1 MGRRTLDLA
10 VSLDPSFAL
19 GEVPADGPLG
29 GIRGWNRS
37 GKAAQHR
44 LVQFRP
50 ELQQGQGAIQAH
62 IEALVPGVIETF
74 ENAEAAHRVVG
85 TGGAPEGAAAAE
97 VVELVEQRHPQRLT
111 QALALEHRPLPG
123 LDPIAPL
130 APVAQGF
137 GGDGGGMAPLHA
149 EEVGV
154 TPHRLAAAGKRRHRQ
169 IPTDRHRDRQRLA
182 RLELAL
188 HGQGRAEVILTATA
202 PVVIA
207 VGDGAIGRE
216 AAPEF
221 AAIPGWIPAAAALD
235 ADAGLIL
242 CGDAPLTLTLGNRR
256 GAVAFEKDAAE
267 CSLID
272 AAIALP
278 LGPGDGRDIVVLRLP
293 SSRKC
298 TSAEASV
305 LVNQPVVLRQLNS
318 SDRSRGW
325 SVGLCR
331 VQTNTATG

>member
-1 MGRRTLDLA
+1 
-10 VSLDPSFAL
+10 
-19 GEVPADGPLG
+19 
-29 GIRGWNRS
+29 
-37 GKAAQHR
+37 
-44 LVQFRP
+44 
-50 ELQQGQGAIQAH
+50 
-62 IEALVPGVIETF
+62 
-74 ENAEAAHRVVG
+74 
-85 TGGAPEGAAAAE
+85 
-97 VVELVEQRHPQRLT
+97 
-111 QALALEHRPLPG
+111 
-123 LDPIAPL
+123 
-130 APVAQGF
+130 
-137 GGDGGGMAPLHA
+137 MAPLHA

-242 CGDAPLTLTLGNRR
+242 CGDAPLTLTLGNGR

-267 CSLID
+267 HSLID

-278 LGPGDGRDIVVLRLP
+278 LGAGDGRDIVVLRLP

-305 LVNQPVVLRQLNS
+305 LGTNRWCCASSTAATDQGVGRWGYAGSRRTPPPGNWCADNRQEGS
-318 SDRSRGW
+318 G
-325 SVGLCR
+325 
-331 VQTNTATG
+331 